1 MDDGPEERALGL
13 EADRT
18 LAFPSQ
24 PLLAFCFLISKSRHS
39 NTGGRAKMGFSLY
52 IDSKSSVVAAW
63 STELRR
69 ILRFSPG
76 SQEAQRSISDVGYG
90 RHESE
95 RHGVGRL
102 SEMIHEGAS
111 GYMST
116 RGCVAV
122 PGRKAMAGWVSG
134 SPEFRGRA
142 LLP

>member
-24 PLLAFCFLISKSRHS
+24 PLLAFCFLISKSGHL
-39 NTGGRAKMGFSLY
+39 NMGGLAKIGFSLY

-76 SQEAQRSISDVGYG
+76 SQEAQRSIVVLAMGDTRVSATVW
-90 RHESE
+90 
-95 RHGVGRL
+95 
-102 SEMIHEGAS
+102 EGS
-111 GYMST
+111 V
-116 RGCVAV
+116 R
-122 PGRKAMAGWVSG
+122 
-134 SPEFRGRA
+134 
-142 LLP
+142 